1 MGTWNYKVIFDYNAT
16 QLIADFRREN
26 ASLRQAKGTANEDLD
41 FLIYAE
47 KSDHRFSVGKVLL
60 IKMSDGM
67 VDYFNKY
74 TDKNYLITFW
84 SSHIFNEQKNKE
96 DFRETQF
103 TEDDIKY
110 AFETALLM
118 QFKIEG
124 IDLSMVF
131 GFIVEHID
139 KFYNNFLEKNLLTRE
154 EWDPTLKSKKYKFD
168 RHTKFFDIQI
178 KVCNKIIQELRTLHG
193 KLKPY
198 SKYNF
203 KTLDALLKVINFFI
217 KGITAYR
224 DIMTKSKE
232 ALQASI
238 AYLCGL
244 WNGIINFIAGLID
257 LVLLVIKIGI
267 GGVLDVNNL
276 EATALL
282 EGIEEIVNHIEA
294 ELETNPN
301 AIEDGIKAALANY
314 KESRYS
320 DPKLN
325 KYQIAYHAGE
335 DTILTINLFLPI
347 LALLKRLSSFTR
359 QSRFKEWIDE
369 VLARNGK
376 GARKIG
382 GALLRRGKYLGQI
395 IEEADFVI
403 IEKHL
408 KALRVELQ
416 IGSGLGA
423 VEVEGFFLKSGKP
436 LVLETHNAAMFVTDG
451 TKMKIILRENAT
463 VYEVLHE
470 LMHMRDCQKIGMRAF
485 IEKSLVNREKYVYDK
500 MVEHSKYLNRK
511 ELKHAEWYI
520 NDRYHK
526 YGVTDNLGNPIKET
540 LPSNLD
546 DIPKKRQE
554 VNIDII
560 LNLK

>member
-1 MGTWNYKVIFDYNAT
+1 MGTWNYKIIFDYNAT

-26 ASLRQAKGTANEDLD
+26 ASLRQAKGTANEDID

-67 VDYFNKY
+67 VQFYKDYNKDKEDKEEKEY
-74 TDKNYLITFW
+74 KTDLLKMW
-84 SSHIFNEQKNKE
+84 SSYIVEQNKDKK
-96 DFRETQF
+96 DFQF

-203 KTLDALLKVINFFI
+203 KPLDALLKVINFFI

-320 DPKLN
+320 DPNLN

-335 DTILTINLFLPI
+335 DTILAISLFLAIGAI
-347 LALLKRLSSFTR
+347 LKIIASITR
-359 QSRFKEWIDE
+359 QIFRFTAWLDG

-376 GARKIG
+376 GA
-382 GALLRRGKYLGQI
+382 LSL
-395 IEEADFVI
+395 EEALQEAQRSKKLIGVI
-403 IEKHL
+403 EYEILSENLLKKYIDDILLLCKEKGIKLEIKWIDKTHPEFNSDLLGRLEVTMDKKKLLMHVRPECPKITWYHEKKHL
-408 KALRVELQ
+408 DD
-416 IGSGLGA
+416 
-423 VEVEGFFLKSGKP
+423 FLEMGWKRY
-436 LVLETHNAAMFVTDG
+436 TDISKK
-451 TKMKIILRENAT
+451 TPW
-463 VYEVLHE
+463 LHE
-470 LMHMRDCQKIGMRAF
+470 ESVWNHLYKYRNKWSEPELVDAYLYYQNYIRK
-485 IEKSLVNREKYVYDK
+485 KSLYKLDFY
-500 MVEHSKYLNRK
+500 MK
-511 ELKHAEWYI
+511 EMEELGIKH
-520 NDRYHK
+520 
-526 YGVTDNLGNPIKET
+526 GLIK
-540 LPSNLD
+540 
-546 DIPKKRQE
+546 K
-554 VNIDII
+554 
-560 LNLK
+560 